1 MLNLV
6 VLQGRLTAD
15 VELKTTP
22 NGVSVCSFSIATDTG
37 YGDNKK
43 TVFVNIVAWRKT
55 AEFVSKYF
63 TKGSMIALKGS
74 IQTRQYEDRDGNKRT
89 AFEVVADEV
98 HFSESKKSESKPNID
113 VDPNN
118 DPLKNF
124 IEDNSFDGDIPF

>member
-1 MLNLV
+1 MLNLAI
-6 VLQGRLTAD
+6 LMGRLTAD
-15 VELKTTP
+15 PELKTTP

-37 YGDNKK
+37 YGENKK
-43 TVFVNIVAWRKT
+43 TVFVNIVTWRKT

-124 IEDNSFDGDIPF
+124 VEDNSLDGDLPF

>member
-1 MLNLV
+1 MLNIV

-22 NGVSVCSFSIATDTG
+22 NGVSVCSFSVATDTG
-37 YGDNKK
+37 YGENKK
-43 TVFVNIVAWRKT
+43 TAFVNIVAWRKT

-63 TKGSMIALKGS
+63 GKGSMIALEGS

-89 AFEVVADEV
+89 AFEVVANEV
-98 HFSESKKSESKPNID
+98 HFAESKKSESKPNID

-118 DPLKNF
+118 DPLKRF
-124 IEDNSFDGDIPF
+124 VEDNEFDGDIPF